1 MYWLQFID
9 INDFLCSPDLDPDTD
24 PRKNWTPDIGPLE
37 KVDLGLLLLFIY
49 LLLTIS
55 KNFTIKKIHNV
66 SSTIGGVPIKVN
78 NLKCVT

>member
-37 KVDLGLLLLFIY
+37 KVDLGLLLLLFIY

-55 KNFTIKKIHNV
+55 KNFTIKNYIMLAQP
-66 SSTIGGVPIKVN
+66 SGV
-78 NLKCVT
+78 C